1 MYYNNITQLQSSA
14 FVYLYIFAGGDP
26 GAQICQLLKE
36 SVRKRLMGVRR
47 IGCLLSGGLDSS
59 LIASLVTQVAK
70 EVNLGYKIQTF
81 SIGME
86 EVQIL

>member
-1 MYYNNITQLQSSA
+1 M
-14 FVYLYIFAGGDP
+14 FAGGEP

-81 SIGME
+81 SIGMDGSPDVIAARKVNNLCIHCSTSE
-86 EVQIL
+86 